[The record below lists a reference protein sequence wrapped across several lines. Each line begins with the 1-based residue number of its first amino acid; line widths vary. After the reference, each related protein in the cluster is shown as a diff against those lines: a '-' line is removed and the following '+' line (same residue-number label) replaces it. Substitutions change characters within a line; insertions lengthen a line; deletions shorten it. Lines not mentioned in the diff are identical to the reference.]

1 MKYKTFFLFM
11 YILNFNTA
19 ICDEIKFVNGIDD
32 IPIFENM
39 ENNDDSLVVFDTNKG
54 RFISSEIIG
63 KNDLKKIESFYEKV
77 LPNLGW
83 KKLKYS
89 TYIRDDEVLNLE
101 LKILEGKVH
110 LMFKITP
117 K

>member
-11 YILNFNTA
+11 YILNSNIA

-63 KNDLKKIESFYEKV
+63 KNDLKKIESFYEKI

-83 KKLKYS
+83 KKLKHS

-101 LKILEGKVH
+101 LKNLEGKVH